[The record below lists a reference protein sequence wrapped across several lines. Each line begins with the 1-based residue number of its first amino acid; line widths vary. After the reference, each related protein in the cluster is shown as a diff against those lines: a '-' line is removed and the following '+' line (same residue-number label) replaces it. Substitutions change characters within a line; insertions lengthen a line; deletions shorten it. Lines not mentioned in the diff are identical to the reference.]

1 MFSSFDHLSP
11 SASGGAAPPSGLLGT
26 KREDRAPVWRP
37 NSSGCRPLLS
47 LPSGGG
53 RSSSSSRAP
62 TAPAT
67 ELKLVRASQLVGFAT
82 TEELARAEAVIS
94 LSVRLLHRRV
104 PPPPLR
110 IPLHMSCRGD
120 IVLLP
125 ARRVGLTFSSTM
137 RFKLCPACYR
147 QGPRGGRPPPRAM
160 WDLRT
165 GSVAPGGEEQVTRER
180 LCSASLFTMERG
192 VAPPDAVEGAW
203 TWSRSSR

>member
-1 MFSSFDHLSP
+1 LFSSFDHLSP

-137 RFKLCPACYR
+137 RFELCPAGYR
-147 QGPRGGRPPPRAM
+147 QGPRAVG
-160 WDLRT
+160 LHL
-165 GSVAPGGEEQVTRER
+165 APCGIFAQARWRQEVR
-180 LCSASLFTMERG
+180 
-192 VAPPDAVEGAW
+192 
-203 TWSRSSR
+203 SRSQGSGFAPLVSSRRREE